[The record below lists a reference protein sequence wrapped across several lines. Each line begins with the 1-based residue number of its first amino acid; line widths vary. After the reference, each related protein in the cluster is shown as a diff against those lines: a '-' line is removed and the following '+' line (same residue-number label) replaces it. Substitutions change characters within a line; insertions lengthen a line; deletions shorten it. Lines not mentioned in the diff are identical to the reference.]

1 VCWCRCDARPHDA
14 KEETSGAGS
23 INPAVGEGG
32 KKQMGKHF
40 KSVSIFSIALVVAW
54 FSLLAPLRMAA
65 DNDDPPSRVARLGYA
80 GGSVSFQPAGTDEW
94 VSAIVNRPVTTG
106 DKLWADN
113 DSRAELHIGSASI
126 RIAGN
131 TGFSFLNL
139 TDDVTQ
145 IQLTAGTLRVRVK
158 RMDENERFEVD
169 TPNLAFSVL
178 RPGVY
183 RINVSESGNATLIKV
198 RSGEGEVT
206 GGGSAYTV
214 HAREAGA
221 FTGTD
226 ELNADVQGYGND
238 DDDFDTW
245 CATRDRH
252 EDLSVSARYVSP
264 DVIGYQDLDDYG
276 GWRLVPEYGNVW
288 FPHTTIVG
296 WAPYRYGHWA
306 YVYPWGY
313 TWIDDAPWGFAPFHY
328 GRWISYNG
336 VWGWVPCPPRAPGV
350 VYVRPVYAPA
360 LVAWVGGPH
369 FGVGLSVGWFPLG
382 PREVY
387 VPSYPVS
394 RTYVNNV
401 NVSNTTVNTT
411 VINNY
416 YNSTVINK
424 NTTAVNNNVNVVH
437 QTYVNQTVAGAVTA
451 TTPQAFT
458 SAQSV
463 SKNVVAVNQK
473 EVATASVN
481 ALTPSVAPAKQ
492 AVLGAGAAATV
503 KPPVAIEGRAVVAKA
518 TPPPPPVPFA
528 KQEQAIKANG
538 GNPLAISQVRQ
549 MQPATA
555 QAAHPSVK
563 IAPPA
568 KPQNVEGGKPGRPQS
583 SGSNQPG
590 QAQLNSSN
598 KPATT
603 NNGGQPGNNGSANPN
618 SKALNDRPPSARP
631 NGGDQPGQAQ
641 TNNSNRPGAT
651 NNAGQLGNNGTANPD
666 SKTPNDRPPSARPNG
681 GDQPGQAQ
689 TNNGNK
695 PTTTNNAG
703 QPGNNG
709 TANPNNKTPNDRPP
723 SARANSGGNNAG
735 NSGNQNNAGNR
746 DKNVRPELDQK
757 HQQELEQLRTKQDQE
772 RQKVEQQQQQERQ
785 RLAQKNAD
793 DLKQQQLNQKHQEQL
808 QSLEKKHDSE
818 QQKLQQKQQDEKRKK
833 ASPEKDDPSHNRS

>member
-1 VCWCRCDARPHDA
+1 
-14 KEETSGAGS
+14 
-23 INPAVGEGG
+23 
-32 KKQMGKHF
+32 MGKHL
-40 KSVSIFSIALVVAW
+40 KSVSVFSMALVVAL
-54 FSLLAPLRMAA
+54 FSLFAPLRAAA

-80 GGSVSFQPAGTDEW
+80 RGSVSFQPAGTDEW
-94 VSAIVNRPVTTG
+94 VNAIVNRPVTTG
-106 DKLWADN
+106 DKLWADH

-139 TDDVTQ
+139 TDNVTQ

-158 RMDENERFEVD
+158 RLDQNETFEVD

-183 RINVSESGNATLIKV
+183 RINVNEDGNTTVIKV
-198 RSGEGEVT
+198 RGGEGEVT

-214 HAREAGA
+214 HAHEAST

-226 ELNADVQGYGND
+226 ELNADVESYVND
-238 DDDFDTW
+238 NDDFDSW
-245 CATRDRH
+245 CADRDRH

-276 GWRLVPEYGNVW
+276 GWRPVPEYGTVW
-288 FPHTTIVG
+288 FPHTTIAG

-328 GRWISYNG
+328 GRWINYNG

-416 YNSTVINK
+416 YNSTVV
-424 NTTAVNNNVNVVH
+424 NTTVRNNNVNVVH

-463 SKNVVAVNQK
+463 SKNAVAVNQK
-473 EVATASVN
+473 EVASASVN
-481 ALTPSVAPAKQ
+481 AFTPSVAPAKQ
-492 AVLGAGAAATV
+492 AALGAGAAAPV
-503 KPPVAIEGRAVVAKA
+503 KPPVAIESRAVVAKA
-518 TPPPPPVPFA
+518 MPPPPPIPFA
-528 KQEQAIKANG
+528 KQQQAIQANG
-538 GNPLAISQVRQ
+538 GKPLAISQVRQ
-549 MQPATA
+549 IQPATT
-555 QAAHPSVK
+555 QAPHPSFK

-568 KPQNVEGGKPGRPQS
+568 QQVTPQNVQGGKPGQQQRGGSNRPDQTQTNS
-583 SGSNQPG
+583 GNKPGMANNAGQPGSASGNKDKDNANTNSKTLGDRPTSAQPNRGSNQPG
-590 QAQLNSSN
+590 EVQTNTGNRPGATDNAGQL
-598 KPATT
+598 
-603 NNGGQPGNNGSANPN
+603 GSASGANANANGKP
-618 SKALNDRPPSARP
+618 SNDRPPSARP
-631 NGGDQPGQAQ
+631 NGGSNNAI
-641 TNNSNRPGAT
+641 NNSNQ
-651 NNAGQLGNNGTANPD
+651 N
-666 SKTPNDRPPSARPNG
+666 
-681 GDQPGQAQ
+681 
-689 TNNGNK
+689 
-695 PTTTNNAG
+695 
-703 QPGNNG
+703 
-709 TANPNNKTPNDRPP
+709 
-723 SARANSGGNNAG
+723 
-735 NSGNQNNAGNR
+735 NSGNHNNSVN
-746 DKNVRPELDQK
+746 PELDQK
-757 HQQELEQLRTKQDQE
+757 HQQQLEQLHAKQDQD
-772 RQKVEQQQQQERQ
+772 RQKIEQQQQQERQ

-808 QSLEKKHDSE
+808 QALEKKHNSQ
-818 QQKLQQKQQDEKRKK
+818 QQKLQQKQLDEKGKK
-833 ASPEKDDPSHNRS
+833 TPPEKDDRSHNRS